1 MTHAVVTIEYNSNSR
16 IDLALPLN
24 IPCHVLA
31 DAIAEAIKI
40 EEGKDY
46 SLVIRSDEGIVPI
59 PAEATL
65 GDAGVLDGYILQ
77 IVRGKQAHSHKK
89 ASKVRAYLEASSGQ
103 TFPLTSD
110 EVLIGRKDSKRNIFV
125 DIDLTDLDH
134 KKVTSR
140 PHARLKRQDGKWTIT
155 DQRSAN
161 FTWVNE
167 YKLVA
172 GEPYQLND
180 GDKILFGKN
189 GVILNFVSP
198 QD

>member
-1 MTHAVVTIEYNSNSR
+1 MTHAVVTVEYNSNSR

-24 IPCHVLA
+24 IPSHVLA
-31 DAIAEAIKI
+31 DAIADVIKI

-46 SLVIRSDEGIVPI
+46 SLVVRGEDRIVPI
-59 PAEATL
+59 PPESTL

-77 IVRGKQAHSHKK
+77 IVRGKQAPSSKR
-89 ASKVRAYLEASSGQ
+89 ASKARDYLESNSGQ

-110 EVLIGRKDSKRNIFV
+110 EVLVGRKDPKRNIIV

-140 PHARLKRQDGKWTIT
+140 PHARLIRQDGRWTIT

-161 FTWVNE
+161 FTWVNGH
-167 YKLVA
+167 KLVA
-172 GEPYQLND
+172 GEPYQLNN
-180 GDKILFGKN
+180 GDEILFGKN
-189 GVILNFVSP
+189 GVVMKFVEES
-198 QD
+198 